1 MDCNVYDNDCHF
13 TDQML
18 PLLWVLLMFM
28 LMLMLFHQFCNVS
41 KMLRAYWN
49 TSINF
54 SDGMQNLNTFGLM
67 ERFYLQYCTLF
78 RGILLSVSVSSFR
91 FHFVSIQLKN
101 VQIRI
106 IKKSSNLIWDILWSI
121 FLRRNLWIDKIK
133 IVYSHFS
140 IVVSFIISNVNVLC
154 SNNSKQFNW

>member
-18 PLLWVLLMFM
+18 PLLWVLLMLI

-41 KMLRAYWN
+41 KTLRAYWN

-54 SDGMQNLNTFGLM
+54 SDGMQNLNTFGSM

-78 RGILLSVSVSSFR
+78 HGILLSVFVPSFR

-106 IKKSSNLIWDILWSI
+106 VKVFEFNMRHSLK
-121 FLRRNLWIDKIK
+121 
-133 IVYSHFS
+133 HFS
-140 IVVSFIISNVNVLC
+140 MPQPLDQQNK
-154 SNNSKQFNW
+154 NSL